1 MTDRTPAVDANA
13 DEAWTPFGGDGVHP
27 ERTPDADARPSTVR
41 VDEPRWR
48 PLVIEGGRGHADA
61 AERMPRR
68 ASDDEAAVDVPN
80 DADADADGFDAAV
93 EDALAAAV
101 VDTPPA
107 EPETAPAEVEP
118 EDAAPE
124 AAPAPPAAP
133 APEQPD
139 VVPPRAPQTAPAPAQ
154 EADSTPHTPHPAP
167 APAETPAPAQEPAAA
182 AETPHSTPWVRNAV
196 GWLNLYNI
204 LDQPLPPVRQIY
216 QSAWDSV
223 ATRSGLDKATEI
235 VFVCGVGVPLSI
247 AARIVDAA
255 GHSKWRLL
263 GLSTTAALWTA
274 AVLTAPV
281 DASTIAWWTVF
292 GYWAST
298 IIVIPAVLKATE

>member
-1 MTDRTPAVDANA
+1 MTDRTPAVDANV
-13 DEAWTPFGGDGVHP
+13 DGAWTPFIGDDVQP
-27 ERTPDADARPSTVR
+27 QRTPDADTCPSTVR
-41 VDEPRWR
+41 VDEPRWH

-61 AERMPRR
+61 PARMLRR
-68 ASDDEAAVDVPN
+68 AADNAAVDVP
-80 DADADADGFDAAV
+80 DEADVDTAADGFDAAV

-101 VDTPPA
+101 VDAPPA
-107 EPETAPAEVEP
+107 EPETDPAEVEP
-118 EDAAPE
+118 ET
-124 AAPAPPAAP
+124 APAPPAAP
-133 APEQPD
+133 APAPEQPA
-139 VVPPRAPQTAPAPAQ
+139 VKPPRATQTAPAPAQ

-167 APAETPAPAQEPAAA
+167 ATAETPAPAQEPAAA

-223 ATRSGLDKATEI
+223 ATRSGFDKATEI

-263 GLSTTAALWTA
+263 GLSATAALWTA
-274 AVLTAPV
+274 AALTAPV

-298 IIVIPAVLKATE
+298 VIVIPAVLKATE